1 MSQLPSPKVTRLSSS
16 PVLERAPGRDGA
28 GGQCNWPVERSG
40 GENLAERGQGPC
52 PHLAAV
58 CGQGRVRILRRSA
71 AQGAASAGGALHRE
85 QCPHHACIPRRCA
98 AQRAAPAGGA
108 LHREQWPPCLHV
120 VAWAAERGTESR
132 VSPSAAQRA
141 VSVPINHR
149 RARPRSGILPWVVSA
164 ALGRLSATEGV
175 EQSPSWVVTA
185 DPQRPQAL
193 HCTGSSVRWRRRVH
207 HCTGSSGGLG
217 GRARP
222 RRKQSPLG
230 RVDGSQRG

>member
-1 MSQLPSPKVTRLSSS
+1 MQL
-16 PVLERAPGRDGA
+16 A
-28 GGQCNWPVERSG
+28 GGTKWGRKLG
-40 GENLAERGQGPC
+40 GARPGAVSASCGGSRPGPC
-52 PHLAAV
+52 PHLEAER
-58 CGQGRVRILRRSA
+58 CTESSVR
-71 AQGAASAGGALHRE
+71 
-85 QCPHHACIPRRCA
+85 RRCA
-98 AQRAAPAGGA
+98 AQRAASAGGA

-175 EQSPSWVVTA
+175 EQCPSWVVTA
-185 DPQRPQAL
+185 DPQRLQAL

>member
-1 MSQLPSPKVTRLSSS
+1 MSQLPSPRSQDS
-16 PVLERAPGRDGA
+16 PQVQFSREHPDEMGREANAIGRC
-28 GGQCNWPVERSG
+28 QCNWPVERSG
-40 GENLAERGQGPC
+40 VENLAERGQGPC

-71 AQGAASAGGALHRE
+71 AQRAAS
-85 QCPHHACIPRRCA
+85 
-98 AQRAAPAGGA
+98 AGGA

-217 GRARP
+217 GQARP